1 MLPRL
6 SANMHVLQKH
16 VSLSF
21 RVRWWIR
28 CAHEQSSSVY
38 FWEWRRGLEVRGLE
52 KCKSIFQVDI
62 FLKQKAAQRDN
73 MYVAQQRAVMILKKK
88 KKKKGLRSCSV
99 LVVTHNTTLR
109 GDVEPDLTFS
119 SMQKEQR
126 EILEAV
132 VTPLFNDMEI
142 IDFVCGFF

>member
-1 MLPRL
+1 M
-6 SANMHVLQKH
+6 
-16 VSLSF
+16 
-21 RVRWWIR
+21 
-28 CAHEQSSSVY
+28 
-38 FWEWRRGLEVRGLE
+38 
-52 KCKSIFQVDI
+52 
-62 FLKQKAAQRDN
+62 
-73 MYVAQQRAVMILKKK
+73 
-88 KKKKGLRSCSV
+88 SCSV

-132 VTPLFNDMEI
+132 VTPVFNDMEI